1 MRGQEAD
8 SMSFAHSFESRA
20 VCLNVNRSRYLFM
33 CVYFTHTC
41 VSFYMLILFIY
52 KQPTTYELYVCTSQ
66 SRLHFIQTHA
76 IGKRRL
82 THKKCA
88 NGKALLSFARMRTVN
103 FCKSPRSVEIKQPS
117 RNAAVDTTR

>member
-8 SMSFAHSFESRA
+8 STSFAHSFESRA

-33 CVYFTHTC
+33 CVRYTYTC
-41 VSFYMLILFIY
+41 ASFYMLILFIY

-66 SRLHFIQTHA
+66 SRLHFIHTRY
-76 IGKRRL
+76 IETYRL

-88 NGKALLSFARMRTVN
+88 NGKALLSFA
-103 FCKSPRSVEIKQPS
+103 E
-117 RNAAVDTTR
+117 